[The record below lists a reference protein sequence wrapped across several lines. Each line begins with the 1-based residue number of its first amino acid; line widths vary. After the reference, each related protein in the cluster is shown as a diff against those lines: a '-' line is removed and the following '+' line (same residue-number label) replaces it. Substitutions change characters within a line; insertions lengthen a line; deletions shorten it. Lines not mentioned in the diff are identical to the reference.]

1 MMLARMHTTG
11 RALLGLIGL
20 AAAGASLLAQPAD
33 EASMAVPAPPRLV
46 VILVIDQFRADY
58 VQRYGHQWSRG
69 LRRLFTEGAYYTEA
83 AHRYAS
89 TMTCAGHATIGT
101 GTFPQTHGL
110 ISNAWYDRAAG
121 RDVACTED
129 ASIVNVGYG
138 PIPPRG
144 GDSPARLATPSLA
157 DEMRA
162 QLTLPP
168 KIVTLSMKARSAL
181 PLAGHRSTLSTWFDG
196 PRGFV
201 TSPAMGTPER
211 VPFLETYLQA
221 HPVEADEEQVWD
233 RLLPEAA
240 YAYTDAGIGEAGMGG
255 QFPHRLAPPRV
266 DGQLD
271 PIFYGNWQMSPFAD
285 AYIGRMAEAAVK
297 AYGLGAGPATDFLA
311 VSFSALDIVGHA
323 YGPRS
328 HEVQDVLARVDAT
341 IGQLLD
347 ALDRDVGRDR
357 YVLALTADHGAS
369 PVPAQMIG
377 LGLGGGVVDR
387 RAVSAVVTEA
397 LGGSTVDS
405 ISGAEVYLSKDAA
418 SRLTNLDARAWDA
431 LRTAIEAVP
440 GVAQAYRTT
449 DLLAGRYQA
458 ADRIAHAMRLSAF
471 AGRSGDI
478 LFVTEPYWFPY
489 AIAATHGTP
498 YAYDQR
504 VPLVFFGQGI
514 RPGRYTTASSP
525 ADVAPT
531 LARLLGVTLP
541 AADGSVRVEALAAPP
556 GLPSPPPTRH

>member
-1 MMLARMHTTG
+1 MTRSLSRTAG
-11 RALLGLIGL
+11 RALLGLLVL
-20 AAAGASLLAQPAD
+20 AANAGAASAEALARQPG
-33 EASMAVPAPPRLV
+33 APTARPRLV
-46 VILVIDQFRADY
+46 VVLVVDQFRADY
-58 VQRYGHQWSRG
+58 VQRYGHQWTQG
-69 LRRLFTEGAYYTEA
+69 LRRLFADGAYYTEA

-110 ISNAWYDRAAG
+110 ISNAWYDRTAG
-121 RDVACTED
+121 RDVTCTED
-129 ASIVNVGYG
+129 ATVVNVGYG
-138 PIPPRG
+138 PVAPRT

-162 QLTLPP
+162 QLTTAP
-168 KIVTLSMKARSAL
+168 KIVTISMKARSAL
-181 PLAGHRSTLSTWFDG
+181 PLAGHRSTLSTWFEG

-201 TSPAMGTPER
+201 TSPAMGTPDR
-211 VPFLETYLQA
+211 VPFLETYLKA
-221 HPVEADEEQVWD
+221 HPVDADEEQVWE
-233 RLLPEAA
+233 RTLAPEA
-240 YAYTDAGIGEAGMGG
+240 YAYSDAGIGEAGMGG

-271 PIFYGNWQMSPFAD
+271 PVFYGNWQMSPFAD

-297 AYGLGAGPATDFLA
+297 AYGLGGGPGTDFLA

-328 HEVQDVLARVDAT
+328 HEVQDVLVRLDAT
-341 IGQLLD
+341 IARLLE
-347 ALDRDVGRDR
+347 ALDREVGRDH
-357 YVLALTADHGAS
+357 YVLALTADHGVS

-387 RAVSAVVTEA
+387 KAVSAVVTEV

-405 ISGAEVYLSKDAA
+405 ISGSEVYLSKDAA
-418 SRLTNLDARAWDA
+418 ARLTNLDARAWDA
-431 LRTAIEAVP
+431 LRTAIEAIP
-440 GVAQAYRTT
+440 GVAHAYRTS

-458 ADRIAHAMRLSAF
+458 ADRIAHATRLSAF
-471 AGRSGDI
+471 PGRSGDI
-478 LFVTEPYWFPY
+478 IFITEPYWFPY

-504 VPLVFFGQGI
+504 VPLVFFGAGI
-514 RPGRYTTASSP
+514 RPGRYTEAAAPS
-525 ADVAPT
+525 DLAPT
-531 LARLLGVTLP
+531 LARLIGITLP
-541 AADGSVRVEALAAPP
+541 AADGSARVEALASPP
-556 GLPSPPPTRH
+556 GLPAAMPKP

>member
-1 MMLARMHTTG
+1 MTLSRWPTAG
-11 RALLGLIGL
+11 RSLLGLLGL
-20 AAAGASLLAQPAD
+20 AVTGAAITAQPAGD
-33 EASMAVPAPPRLV
+33 VPDTGPSRPALV
-46 VILVIDQFRADY
+46 VVLVIDQFRADY

-83 AHRYAS
+83 AFPYAS

-101 GTFPQTHGL
+101 GTFPRTHGL
-110 ISNAWYDRAAG
+110 ISNAWFDRAAG
-121 RDVACTED
+121 RDVTCTED
-129 ASIVNVGYG
+129 AAIVNVGYG
-138 PIPPRG
+138 ATPPRY
-144 GDSPARLATPSLA
+144 GDSPARLASPSLA
-157 DEMRA
+157 DEMRS
-162 QLTLPP
+162 QLALPP
-168 KIVTLSMKARSAL
+168 RVVTVSMKARSAL

-211 VPFLETYLQA
+211 VPFLQTYLQD
-221 HPVEADEEQVWD
+221 HPVEADEEQVWE
-233 RLLPEAA
+233 RLLPESA

-266 DGQLD
+266 DDQLD
-271 PIFYGNWQMSPFAD
+271 PVFYGNWQMSPFAD

-297 AYGLGAGPATDFLA
+297 AYGLGQGPGTDFLA

-328 HEVQDVLARVDAT
+328 HEAQDVLVRVDAT

-357 YVLALTADHGAS
+357 YVLAFTSDHGAS

-387 RAVSAVVTEA
+387 RAVSAVVTDA
-397 LGGSTVDS
+397 LGGSTVDG

-431 LRTAIEAVP
+431 LRAAIEAVP
-440 GVAQAYRTT
+440 GVAQAYRTS

-458 ADRIAHAMRLSAF
+458 ADHFAHAARLSAF

-478 LFVTEPYWFPY
+478 LLLTDPYWFTY
-489 AIAATHGTP
+489 SIVATHGTP

-514 RPGRYTTASSP
+514 RAGRYTATSSP

-541 AADGSVRVEALAAPP
+541 APDGTVRFEALAAPP
-556 GLPSPPPTRH
+556 GLPNPTSGSH